1 MTDWD
6 DRFAEGAY
14 PRAPD
19 PSPLL
24 RRYLPEIPDGRA
36 LDVAAGSGRNAV
48 FLADAGYEVDAVDGS
63 AEGLRITR
71 ERAAERGSA
80 DRLRTEQA
88 DLTDYEFPTARYDL
102 ITVSFYRVVD
112 RLPDVVEALVDGGF
126 LFVEHHLRTTDD
138 VSGPSTDRYR
148 YAANEL
154 LHAGLGLTVVHYDEG
169 REAGDEDGDED
180 EDGGENEADDRATV
194 RLLARR
200 THGTRQSYPRRPE

>member
-6 DRFAEGAY
+6 DRFANGEY
-14 PRAPD
+14 PRAPE
-19 PSPLL
+19 PSPIL

-63 AEGLRITR
+63 TEGLRIAR
-71 ERAAERGSA
+71 ERAAERGA
-80 DRLRTEQA
+80 DARLRTEQA
-88 DLTDYEFPTARYDL
+88 DLTEYEFPTASYDL

-148 YAANEL
+148 YGANEL
-154 LHAGLGLTVVHYDEG
+154 LRAGLGLTVIHYDEG
-169 REAGDEDGDED
+169 REAAAGDEDGTE
-180 EDGGENEADDRATV
+180 DRATV

-200 THGTRQSYPRRPE
+200 THGTRQSFPRRLQ

>member
-6 DRFAEGAY
+6 ERFVDGEY

-19 PSPLL
+19 PSPVL

-71 ERAAERGSA
+71 ERAAERGAA
-80 DRLRTEQA
+80 DRLHTEQA
-88 DLTDYEFPTARYDL
+88 DLTDYEFPTETYDL
-102 ITVSFYRVVD
+102 ATVSFYRVVD
-112 RLPDVVEALVDGGF
+112 RLPDVVEALSEGGF

-138 VSGPSTDRYR
+138 VGGPSTDRYR

-169 REAGDEDGDED
+169 REAGDGVAEREGDET
-180 EDGGENEADDRATV
+180 EPTDRATA

-200 THGTRQSYPRRPE
+200 THGTRQSYPHRPE